1 MITKFLL
8 SINSLFIPRPFFIFP
23 IFDDVSK
30 KYDENK
36 IKDDESKKIFDILN
50 KHKTPNSQIT
60 IKVEE
65 DKFKLANLS
74 KIVSKK
80 DELKKTGEIVVLG
93 AELFSIIAGLFA

>member
-1 MITKFLL
+1 MNFIFLL
-8 SINSLFIPRPFFIFP
+8 M
-23 IFDDVSK
+23 
-30 KYDENK
+30 K
-36 IKDDESKKIFDILN
+36 IKLKMMNQKIFDILN

-80 DELKKTGEIVVLG
+80 DELKKLVK
-93 AELFSIIAGLFA
+93 